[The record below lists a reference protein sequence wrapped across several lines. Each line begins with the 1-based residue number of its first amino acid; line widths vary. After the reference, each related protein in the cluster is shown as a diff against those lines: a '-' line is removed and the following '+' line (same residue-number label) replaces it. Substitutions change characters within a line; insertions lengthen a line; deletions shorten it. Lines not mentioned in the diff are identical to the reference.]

1 MQDCLFVAAMGP
13 PGGGR
18 AAITQRYQRHYNLL
32 SINDFDAHALEH
44 IFGNILGACFR
55 ISQIRRTAR
64 LSVLVLRRDFYP

>member
-32 SINDFDAHALEH
+32 SINDFDSHALEH

-55 ISQIRRTAR
+55 ISQIQRTTR